1 MCHILE
7 VDSVRYGSGLNIVEK
22 KEGFRN
28 VRQVSEFINE
38 LDGGGFF

>member
-1 MCHILE
+1 M
-7 VDSVRYGSGLNIVEK
+7 RYGSGLNIVEK
-22 KEGFRN
+22 KEGLRN